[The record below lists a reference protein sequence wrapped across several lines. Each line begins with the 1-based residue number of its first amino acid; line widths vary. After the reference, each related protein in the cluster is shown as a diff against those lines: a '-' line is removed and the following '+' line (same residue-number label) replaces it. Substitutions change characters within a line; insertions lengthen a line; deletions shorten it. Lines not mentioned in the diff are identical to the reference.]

1 MATIERLREIY
12 PCCLSFIGPEKL
24 NTFIERFKE
33 SDPKALQNALEEDHT
48 VFPFL
53 SELARLEWV
62 FYEVS
67 NSSVAI
73 PRDIDK
79 ICINPTFQILQ
90 MSWKNLVS
98 LLEQENSSRAEPEHG
113 KEIVFIWKDPKS
125 STTKVRRASD
135 EELLILKIIVE
146 GRNSEKVAEEGNIPI
161 GAIDRAIDRT
171 IRKGILLSP
180 KPHIERDPAIFT
192 AATRDDQRFL
202 SSQSFTLQWHITQS
216 CDLHCRHC
224 YDRSA
229 RPHMEFDKALMILDD
244 LRSFCRNN
252 YVRGAISFTG
262 GNPFLYPHFIE
273 LYRAASERGFA
284 LSILGNPVPR
294 ETLEQVLIIQKP
306 THFQVSLEGL
316 PEHNDYIR
324 GQGHFSRIIEFLKVL
339 RDLKI
344 FSMVMLTLTK
354 ENMHQILP
362 LAEVLRGHTDRF
374 HFNRLSMVGE
384 GADLT
389 LPARDDYI
397 AFLES
402 YVKATDHNPV
412 LGLKDNLI
420 NILKHKKG
428 MKPFGGCTGYG
439 CGAAFNFL
447 AALPDGEV
455 HACRKLP
462 SRIGNLYNQS
472 IADIYNSDMANRY
485 RSGSTACKSCTIRPV
500 CGGCLASAFSH
511 GLNIFEEKDPFC
523 FMDIS

>member
-12 PCCLSFIGPEKL
+12 PCCLSFIGPDKL
-24 NTFIERFKE
+24 NTFTEHFKE
-33 SDPKALQNALEEDHT
+33 SDLKALLNALEEDHSLLL
-48 VFPFL
+48 FL
-53 SELARLEWV
+53 PELARLEWAL
-62 FYEVS
+62 YEVKTG
-67 NSSVAI
+67 SVVI
-73 PRDIDK
+73 PPDIDK

-90 MSWKNLVS
+90 LSWKNLVS
-98 LLEQENSSRAEPEHG
+98 LLDQENSSPAEPVQG
-113 KEIVFIWKDPKS
+113 KEIILIWKDPKS
-125 STTKVRRASD
+125 NKIKVRLASD
-135 EELLILKIIVE
+135 EELLALKIIAE
-146 GRNSEKVAEEGNIPI
+146 EINPEKVAEEGNLPV

-180 KPHIERDPAIFT
+180 KSHIKRDPSIFT
-192 AATRDDQRFL
+192 ITKMDNERFL
-202 SSQSFTLQWHITQS
+202 SSQSFTLQWHITQA

-229 RPHMEFDKALMILDD
+229 RTHMEFEQALMILDD
-244 LRSFCRNN
+244 LRLFCRNN

-262 GNPFLYPHFIE
+262 GNPFLYQHFIE

-284 LSILGNPVPR
+284 LSILGNPLPR
-294 ETLEQVLIIQKP
+294 ETLEHLLDIQKP
-306 THFQVSLEGL
+306 THFQISLEGL

-324 GQGHFSRIIEFLKVL
+324 GIGHFSRTIEFLKVL

-362 LAEVLRGHTDRF
+362 LAEILRDHADRF

-384 GADLT
+384 GAALT

-402 YVKATDHNPV
+402 YVKATEHNPL

-420 NILKHKKG
+420 NILRHKKG

-462 SRIGNLYNQS
+462 SPIGNLFNQS

-485 RSGSTACKSCTIRPV
+485 RSGSSACKSCTIRPV